1 MKGTNKGYRKFQCWT
16 ALKTI
21 LTYFSIVHTAR
32 MTRLSTE
39 IIIYRRKYIFNDS
52 INKTIPAQL
61 STKILKIMTPNP

>member
-1 MKGTNKGYRKFQCWT
+1 MKGTNKGYRKFQYWT

-39 IIIYRRKYIFNDS
+39 IIIFRWKYDF
-52 INKTIPAQL
+52 
-61 STKILKIMTPNP
+61 

>member
-1 MKGTNKGYRKFQCWT
+1 MKGTNKGYRKFQRWT

-39 IIIYRRKYIFNDS
+39 ISCFFVMSPYYHWKYDF
-52 INKTIPAQL
+52 
-61 STKILKIMTPNP
+61 